1 MTTMRKIL
9 SLYLLVLIV
18 FFAGKALAFGPPNY
32 LPDGPH
38 PRIWLTPSKLA
49 QVQAKA
55 CVDGNGNPL
64 TSCTQ
69 APEWVQFIGAISK
82 YTSGTYYGEDAFQ
95 FALAYA
101 VTRNQNYLNQAI
113 SIAYADIA
121 NMSSFRDDNGLY
133 AYQLVQDVALLYD
146 WCYPVLTTQQQQ
158 DFRSYLVSSLNEIW
172 NPAAPYYHWW
182 AKEDPLDNYYWHQMN
197 LTAFAA
203 TALYGDDSSIMTL
216 VTNGVTYTTP
226 MSFWNAKMTQVYQ
239 TFNQYNAEGGGW
251 FEGICYGRSTFD
263 SMFYSFLTME
273 SATQMDYF
281 SSWTFPTQMADFFL
295 HAVQPDN
302 FNFYPNGDVP
312 GNTKG
317 QLTPADRLDMQLL
330 SEGAEGPAESQMAQF
345 WTENIYPLPP
355 SQSPDQWASEVLFRN
370 TSRAA
375 LDPRTVMPLNYFA
388 PGYGWFNWRTSWVDP
403 NEISLSFDSTISIEG
418 HQHRDR
424 NSFSLF
430 YRGWQVVDP
439 NISDPTGEA
448 NSQPMGNT
456 YDISGGQQF
465 LHDQGT
471 IMGGQV
477 IAQEADAIHAYVKG
491 DASNAYND
499 ASNGYDDTENM
510 ILNYYYRSILTT
522 GKYTVIY
529 DRVSPKN
536 TAATTTYYLHF
547 INQPTVN
554 GNTATATNGTGMMF
568 HTTLYPTFTNI
579 STGSDTKWATGSTG
593 GYLKITPQ
601 VQLADNYLL
610 NTIQTAPSGTSS
622 AVVTSLIDGTAL
634 RGALVADSTENKVM
648 MFSLTSLQ
656 ITSGSYSATTTATS
670 RHYVS
675 DLQPSMGYNVSVDGG
690 ANAPYIASSAGVIT
704 FTASATGSHSYAI
717 VLIPDTTPPVTTA
730 DHATGRYQHS
740 FPLVVTC
747 TDNVACSSTLYCLSL
762 IGPCPPVQT
771 YSTPLTTLLMNT
783 AHQWA
788 CVSSVDTSSN
798 TETPH
803 CWKFDKQVKK

>member
-1 MTTMRKIL
+1 M
-9 SLYLLVLIV
+9 
-18 FFAGKALAFGPPNY
+18 
-32 LPDGPH
+32 
-38 PRIWLTPSKLA
+38 
-49 QVQAKA
+49 
-55 CVDGNGNPL
+55 
-64 TSCTQ
+64 
-69 APEWVQFIGAISK
+69 
-82 YTSGTYYGEDAFQ
+82 DAWQ
-95 FALAYA
+95 FALAYV
-101 VTRNQNYLNQAI
+101 VTHNASYLNQAI
-113 SIAYADIA
+113 SLAYADIA
-121 NMSSFRDDNGLY
+121 NMAWFRDDNGLY
-133 AYQLVQDVALLYD
+133 AYQLVQDVALVYD
-146 WCYPVLTTQQQQ
+146 WCYPALTTQQKS
-158 DFRSYLVSSLNEIW
+158 DFVSYLVSSLNEIW

-251 FEGICYGRSTFD
+251 FEGIVYGRSTFD

-302 FNFYPNGDVP
+302 INFYPNGDEP

-317 QLTPADRLDMQLL
+317 QLTAADRLDMQLL
-330 SEGAEGPAESQMAQF
+330 SEGAEGTAESQMAQF

-403 NEISLSFDSTISIEG
+403 NAISLSFDSTISIEG

-439 NISDPTGEA
+439 NISDPTGEV
-448 NSQPMGNT
+448 NCQPMGNT

-465 LHDQGT
+465 MHDQGT
-471 IMGGQV
+471 IVGGQV

-536 TAATTTYYLHF
+536 IAATTNYYLHF
-547 INQPTVN
+547 INQPTMS
-554 GNTATATNGTGMMF
+554 GNTATATNGSGMMF
-568 HTTLYPTFTNI
+568 HKTLYPTFNNY
-579 STGSDTKWATGSTG
+579 SVGSDSKWATGSTG
-593 GYLKITPQ
+593 GYLKISPQ
-601 VQLADNYLL
+601 TQQTDNYLL
-610 NTIQTAPSGTSS
+610 NTIQVAPSGTSTS
-622 AVVTSLIDGTAL
+622 VATSLIDGTAL

-648 MFSLTSLQ
+648 MFSTTSLLV
-656 ITSGSYSATTTATS
+656 SGGSYAATTTTTS

-675 DLQPSMGYNVSVDGG
+675 DLQPGYSYYISVDGG
-690 ANAPYIASSAGVIT
+690 ANTTYTASSAGVVT
-704 FTASATGSHSYAI
+704 FTSAATGSHSYAI
-717 VLIPDTTPPVTTA
+717 TQIPDTTCPVTTTNYVA
-730 DHATGRYQHS
+730 GRYQHS
-740 FPLVVTC
+740 FSLTLTC
-747 TDNVACSSTLYCLSL
+747 SDNVACDHTLYCLSL
-762 IGPCPPVQT
+762 AGTCVPNLT
-771 YSTPLTTLLMNT
+771 YSMPLTTMLMNT

-788 CVSSVDTSSN
+788 CASSVDTSSN
-798 TETPH
+798 VEAPH
-803 CWKFDKQVKK
+803 CYEYRKQVKNESK